1 MPNDRV
7 RTQWGSTHGSL
18 KTCLD
23 ESEGAYKSTEEGK
36 RRRGPFDP
44 QVHNTGGA

>member
-1 MPNDRV
+1 MPNDGV
-7 RTQWGSTHGSL
+7 RTQRGGTHGSL
-18 KTCLD
+18 KACLD
-23 ESEGAYKSTEEGK
+23 ETEGTYKSTEEGK